1 MQDMK
6 DKVVLVTGGG
16 TGLGAAT
23 ALGFA
28 RRGASVV
35 VNYASSADAAREVVR
50 GCEALG
56 VSAIAVQADVGEDAH
71 CRELVARTLGEF
83 GRLDTLINNAGTT
96 KFADQNDLDAL
107 DAADFQAIYRV
118 NVIGVYQ
125 MVRAARAAL
134 EASGA
139 GAVVN
144 ISSIAGVMGI
154 GSSIAYA
161 ASKGALNTLTL
172 SLARNLAPKIR
183 VNAVC
188 PGYIGSDWFAKR
200 LGPEKAAKIEA
211 GAADSAPLKFA
222 AQPEDIA
229 ESVLFFGGPQ
239 SKHVTGEFMIADAG
253 VHLGAAPLRPR

>member
-28 RRGASVV
+28 RRGANVV
-35 VNYASSADAAREVVR
+35 VNYASSADAAGAVAKE
-50 GCEALG
+50 CIALG
-56 VSAIAVQADVGEDAH
+56 VRAIAVQANVGEDAD
-71 CRELVARTLGEF
+71 CRALVERTVSEF
-83 GRLDTLINNAGTT
+83 GRLDTLVNNAGTT
-96 KFADQNDLDAL
+96 KFADQSDLDAIE
-107 DAADFQAIYRV
+107 AEDFLSIYRV

-154 GSSIAYA
+154 GSSMAYA

-172 SLARNLAPKIR
+172 SLARSLAPKIR

-200 LGPEKAAKIEA
+200 LGADKAAKIEEN
-211 GAADSAPLKFA
+211 AANSAPLKFA
-222 AQPEDIA
+222 CKPEHIA

-239 SKHVTGEFMIADAG
+239 SSHVTGEFMIADAG
-253 VHLGAAPLRPR
+253 LHLGAAPLRAR

>member
-6 DKVVLVTGGG
+6 DKVVLITGGG

-28 RRGASVV
+28 RRGANVV
-35 VNYASSADAAREVVR
+35 VNYASSADAANAVAKECV
-50 GCEALG
+50 ALG
-56 VSAIAVQADVGEDAH
+56 VRAVAVQADVGEDAD
-71 CRELVARTLGEF
+71 CRALVERTLSEF
-83 GRLDTLINNAGTT
+83 GRLDTLVNNAGTT
-96 KFADQNDLDAL
+96 KFADQADLDAL
-107 DAADFQAIYRV
+107 VAEDFQAIYRV

-139 GAVVN
+139 GAIVN

-154 GSSIAYA
+154 GSSMAYA
-161 ASKGALNTLTL
+161 ASKGALNTMTL
-172 SLARNLAPKIR
+172 SLARSLAPKIR

-200 LGPEKAAKIEA
+200 LGAEKAAKVEEN
-211 GAADSAPLKFA
+211 AARSAPLQFA
-222 AQPEDIA
+222 CKPEHIA

-239 SKHVTGEFMIADAG
+239 SSHVTGEFMIADAG
-253 VHLGAAPLRPR
+253 LHLGAAPLRAR